1 MSRMRQHMNKYMDI
15 INPET
20 TYSLLSE
27 FKYRFSIDEKPV
39 QVNFRELVPQLSKG
53 ERFTHLIHPYPAKLI
68 CHIPYFFLN
77 SDYCC
82 PRSGTVLDPFCGSG
96 TVLLEAMLSGR
107 NTYGADA
114 NPLAR
119 KISQVKTYFINK
131 LQLSDILEQLIFEI
145 LKDTDNTIPAHIQ
158 DYLFWYPQKTLVI
171 LRKIIRAIQNIEDS
185 KVKNFFEIC
194 VSSILKKVSY
204 ADPRISVPVRVK
216 AEKFMPGSRLH
227 KNAVMHVDN
236 IMNLDVIELFK
247 NVCKLN
253 IERISTLE
261 NVCDGVSSKICS
273 VDARKLTTEIDS
285 IQVMES
291 GTIDL
296 ILTSPPYAGAQKYI
310 RASSLNL
317 RWLEIADKQT
327 IRTLKNQNIGRE
339 DYRKS
344 QISIPETGI
353 STADNLL
360 NILYNDGKY
369 ERAHIVAN
377 YLNEMKIA
385 IDESIRVLKSG
396 GYFVMVIGNNTV
408 CGREFDT
415 QAYLTEY
422 MISKGLSLEFKLI
435 DDIKSYGLMTKRNK
449 TASRISC
456 EYVLVLKK

>member
-1 MSRMRQHMNKYMDI
+1 MVNSKY
-15 INPET
+15 NLANT
-20 TYSLLSE
+20 TYSLLSSFRAQYAIE
-27 FKYRFSIDEKPV
+27 GKPI
-39 QVNFRELVPQLSKG
+39 QVNFRDIVPQLSRG
-53 ERFTHLIHPYPAKLI
+53 ERYTHLIHPYPAKLI

-82 PRSGTVLDPFCGSG
+82 PNQGSVLDPFCGSG

-107 NTYGADA
+107 SAYGADA

-119 KISQVKTYFINK
+119 KISGVKTTIMNDAY
-131 LQLSDILEQLIFEI
+131 LYRILDELLLEI
-145 LKDTDNTIPAHIQ
+145 SKEKEDTIYCEDER
-158 DYLFWYPQKTLVI
+158 LFWYPRKTIVTLN
-171 LRKIIRAIQNIEDS
+171 KIISAVHKIKDPQAL
-185 KVKNFFEIC
+185 NFFEIC
-194 VSSILKKVSY
+194 ISSIIKKVSY

-216 AEKFMPGSRLH
+216 PDKFETGSRLH
-227 KNAVMHVDN
+227 ENAIKH
-236 IMNLDVIELFK
+236 IEEITNLDVLKLFACT
-247 NVCKLN
+247 CKSN
-253 IERISTLE
+253 IERISTLVDIS
-261 NVCDGVSSKICS
+261 NGKSATICS
-273 VDARKLTTEIDS
+273 EDARKLTIEIGNDRL
-285 IQVMES
+285 IEDE
-291 GTIDL
+291 TIDL

-317 RWLEIADKQT
+317 LWLRIADNQG
-327 IRTLKNQNIGRE
+327 IRSLKRQNIGRE

-344 QISIPETGI
+344 EISVPKTGI
-353 STADNLL
+353 KDADILL
-360 NILYNDGKY
+360 DVLYSEGKC

-385 IDESIRVLKSG
+385 IDESIRVLKHG

-408 CGREFDT
+408 CGHEFDT

-456 EYVLVLKK
+456 EYVLVMRK